1 MQTKL
6 VVAGSLLLLVLIF
19 TLQNAEVV
27 SIRFL
32 FWEFTM
38 SRVIL
43 LFLVFVFGAGTGWVL
58 HGLARVGSDSRP
70 GRESNS
76 DR

>member
-1 MQTKL
+1 MQIRL
-6 VVAGSLLLLVLIF
+6 IAAGSLLLLVVLF

-32 FWEFTM
+32 FWGFSM

-43 LFLVFVFGAGTGWVL
+43 LFLVFAFGVGAGWII
-58 HGLARVGSDSRP
+58 HGVARARG
-70 GRESNS
+70 ESAAS
-76 DR
+76 

>member
-6 VVAGSLLLLVLIF
+6 IVAGSLLLLVVLF

-32 FWEFTM
+32 FWEFSM

-43 LFLVFVFGAGTGWVL
+43 LFLVFAFGVGTGWIL
-58 HGLARVGSDSRP
+58 HSLARAGS
-70 GRESNS
+70 ESTEP
-76 DR
+76 

>member
-1 MQTKL
+1 MQNKL
-6 VVAGSLLLLVLIF
+6 IVAGSLLLLVVIF

-32 FWEFTM
+32 FWGFSM

-43 LFLVFVFGAGTGWVL
+43 LFLVFAFGVGTGWIV
-58 HGLARVGSDSRP
+58 HGLAQARSDNGTP
-70 GRESNS
+70 
-76 DR
+76 